1 MKRTSFISILAGL
14 AFAAALLISPASCK
28 KEKNQPEPD
37 PQPDPWA
44 TSEIT
49 MVTKTEV
56 DQEIQLWFDSSD
68 KPVVDGATE
77 TDSETTNDN
86 RLVKKYKLTSET
98 KTITIKGK
106 VTRFSCAGNFLTSL
120 DVSKHKNLKNLVC
133 SSNSALGTLDVSNNK
148 QLTHLDCSACALGT
162 LDLSKNPKLKH
173 LNCFSNSE
181 LSGDDSLKMP
191 DVRGI
196 GGGTLHF
203 KANSETKRK
212 LSQAKVKTLKEDL
225 GWEVFFYK
233 DSRWQAYDGED

>member
-1 MKRTSFISILAGL
+1 MKKKNFFALLAQAGFAL
-14 AFAAALLISPASCK
+14 AAALLISIGLASCSK
-28 KEKNQPEPD
+28 DKNKVEEGVID
-37 PQPDPWA
+37 IVTTTDIGG
-44 TSEIT
+44 EI
-49 MVTKTEV
+49 VLRVGKGE
-56 DQEIQLWFDSSD
+56 ESLI
-68 KPVVDGATE
+68 VVDGADKVNKPVAVEGEWLKIT
-77 TDSETTNDN
+77 
-86 RLVKKYKLTSET
+86 YKLTKQSLSV
-98 KTITIKGK
+98 KGK
-106 VTRFSCAGNFLTSL
+106 FTAFNCSFCRLTSL

-196 GGGTLHF
+196 GGGTLYF

>member
-1 MKRTSFISILAGL
+1 MKKKNFFALLAQAGFAL
-14 AFAAALLISPASCK
+14 AAALLISIGLASCSK
-28 KEKNQPEPD
+28 DKNKVEEGVID
-37 PQPDPWA
+37 IVTTTDIGG
-44 TSEIT
+44 EI
-49 MVTKTEV
+49 VLRVGKGE
-56 DQEIQLWFDSSD
+56 ESLI
-68 KPVVDGATE
+68 VVDGADKVNKPVAVEGEWLKIT
-77 TDSETTNDN
+77 
-86 RLVKKYKLTSET
+86 YKLTKQSLSV
-98 KTITIKGK
+98 KGK
-106 VTRFSCAGNFLTSL
+106 FTAFNCSFCRLTSL

-133 SSNSALGTLDVSNNK
+133 SSNS
-148 QLTHLDCSACALGT
+148 ALGT

-196 GGGTLHF
+196 GGGTLYF